1 MGRQV
6 VLRRPGA
13 IDVAESDVRSPQ
25 AGYAL
30 VRLRLG
36 GICGSDKA
44 AYRGQSPLVRY
55 PIVLG
60 HELLV
65 DVVAAP
71 ARPDLLG
78 KRAVVEPLL
87 NCGRCYAC
95 RAGRYNAC
103 TSLEVMGVHVDGGL
117 CDETLVRLDR
127 LHTVPDELPDDLAVL
142 AEPVSIAYRAVQRA
156 EIEAGMYAIVFGA
169 GPIGLLITQLLL
181 HARGSRVIVVDQDEW
196 RLGIAARLG
205 ALTIASTA
213 DIAAEVSKQTSG
225 EMAHRVFE
233 ATGNPAC
240 TLETADVVSVGG
252 RIVLVGWNEKAPTF
266 NTITFMQKEA
276 EVYASR
282 NSVGAFP
289 AVLRL
294 MRDHAIDEKVL
305 LTHRFNLADAR
316 TAFEVLDR
324 GDRVLKIVIAP

>member
-1 MGRQV
+1 MV
-6 VLRRPGA
+6 
-13 IDVAESDVRSPQ
+13 DSDVRPPQ

-30 VRLRLG
+30 VKLRLG

-44 AYRGQSPLVRY
+44 AYRGESPLVRY
-55 PIVLG
+55 PLVLG

-65 DVVAAP
+65 DVLAAP
-71 ARPDLLG
+71 GRDDLVG

-87 NCGRCYAC
+87 NCGHCYAC

-117 CDETLVRLDR
+117 RDETLVRLDR
-127 LHTVPDELPDDLAVL
+127 LYPVPDELPDDLAVL
-142 AEPVSIAYRAVQRA
+142 AEPASIAYRAVQRA
-156 EIEAGMYAIVFGA
+156 EVEAGMYAIVFGA
-169 GPIGLLITQLLL
+169 GPIGLLITLLLL
-181 HARGSRVIVVDQDEW
+181 HARGSRVMVVDQDKW
-196 RLGIAARLG
+196 RLEIAARLG
-205 ALTIASTA
+205 AFTIDSTREIA
-213 DIAAEVSKQTSG
+213 DEVSKQTSG

-233 ATGNPAC
+233 ATGNPSC
-240 TLETADVVSVGG
+240 TLETAEVVGVGG
-252 RIVLVGWNEKAPTF
+252 RIVLVGWNEKPPTF
-266 NTITFMQKEA
+266 NTITFMRKEA

-294 MRDHAIDEKVL
+294 MRDHAIDEKVF
-305 LTHRFNLADAR
+305 LTHRFNLANAR
-316 TAFEVLDR
+316 AAFEVLDR

>member
-1 MGRQV
+1 LAKKV
-6 VLRRPGA
+6 VLSGPGE
-13 IDVAESDVRSPQ
+13 IDVPDAEVPSLRP
-25 AGYAL
+25 GYAL
-30 VRLRLG
+30 VKLRLG

-55 PIVLG
+55 PVVLG

-65 DVVAAP
+65 DVAAAP
-71 ARPDLLG
+71 ERQDLVG

-117 CDETLVRLDR
+117 RDETLVRLDR
-127 LHTVPDELPDDLAVL
+127 LYEVPDELPDNLAVL
-142 AEPVSIAYRAVQRA
+142 AEPASIAYRAVQRA
-156 EIEAGMYAIVFGA
+156 EAEAGMNVVVFGA

-181 HARGSRVIVVDQDEW
+181 RARGCRVMVVDQDGW
-196 RLGIAARLG
+196 RLGIAAGLG
-205 ALTIASTA
+205 AVTIASDGHVA
-213 DIAAEVSKQTSG
+213 DEVSQQTSG

-252 RIVLVGWNEKAPTF
+252 RIVLVGWNDKPPTF
-266 NTITFMQKEA
+266 NTVAFMRKEA
-276 EVYASR
+276 ELYASR
-282 NSVGAFP
+282 NSLGAFP

-294 MRDHAIDEKVL
+294 MRGHAIDESVL
-305 LTHRFNLADAR
+305 LTHRFTLKEAR

-324 GDRVLKIVIAP
+324 GDRVMKIVIAP